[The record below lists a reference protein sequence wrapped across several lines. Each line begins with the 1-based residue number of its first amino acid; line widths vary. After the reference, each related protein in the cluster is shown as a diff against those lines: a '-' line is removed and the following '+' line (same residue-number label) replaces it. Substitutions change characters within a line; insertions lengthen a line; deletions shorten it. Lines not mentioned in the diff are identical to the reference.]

1 MKFSLL
7 IALTF
12 TCFSCT
18 FKGVSTGSVEFV
30 DDKVMTNLVNEII
43 ILTSSE
49 SVEFVDIRTDQNE
62 KTIKRTLRVDLI
74 KPNVFPST
82 EIAKQ
87 IINKVRAKTKDPS
100 LFTDFTV
107 NEILKKEDSFPAKN
121 INKTI
126 SFSLKEL

>member
-1 MKFSLL
+1 
-7 IALTF
+7 
-12 TCFSCT
+12 
-18 FKGVSTGSVEFV
+18 
-30 DDKVMTNLVNEII
+30 MTNLVNEII